1 MKGRFYKLDA
11 KPTGLVSG
19 TMKRLDLLFALL
31 ALFLVPSSAFAHQ
44 EARLNPSI
52 TSVRVGETRN
62 IEVGIHHMSGLNITM
77 WRFVFHTPQP
87 NLISLAGIVD
97 YQHPVWSGTIHV
109 TGLAPGTAE
118 IVSGSRLYAVVEVTC
133 GFVEP
138 VSAIA
143 PVIAAKKGEPVK
155 LAVTASTETGRVLQ
169 WYAGRDG
176 DTSRPLASAGDDL
189 TITPPAAGTHYVW
202 VSAQSACA
210 ASSAE
215 FRIDVANPRRRAAGH
230 GAP

>member
-1 MKGRFYKLDA
+1 
-11 KPTGLVSG
+11 
-19 TMKRLDLLFALL
+19 MKRRDLLFALL
-31 ALFLVPSSAFAHQ
+31 ALLVMSPSAFAHQ
-44 EARLNPSI
+44 EARLTPNM
-52 TSVRVGETRN
+52 TGVRVGETRD
-62 IEVGIHHMSGLNITM
+62 IDVGVHHLSGMNITM
-77 WRFVFHTPQP
+77 WRFVFGTTRPD
-87 NLISLAGIVD
+87 LVSLAGVLD

-118 IVSGSRLYAVVEVTC
+118 IVSGGRLYAVVEVTC

-155 LAVTASTETGRVLQ
+155 LAVTTSTETGRVLQ
-169 WYAGRDG
+169 WYAGRAG
-176 DTSRPLASAGDDL
+176 DTSRPLASTGDEL

-215 FRIDVANPRRRAAGH
+215 FRIDVVNPRRRSVGR
-230 GAP
+230 